1 MTPIDAKY
9 FQSRWSYIGSNRLS
23 LRRAGC
29 QTVLVEPA
37 APADVGGWGCNRL
50 RRPRGISSPP
60 GRRVVDLSV
69 DWKSVFV
76 PAIGIA
82 EIIVRGSINR

>member
-1 MTPIDAKY
+1 M
-9 FQSRWSYIGSNRLS
+9 
-23 LRRAGC
+23 
-29 QTVLVEPA
+29 LVEPA
-37 APADVGGWGCNRL
+37 APQDVGGWGCNRL
-50 RRPRGISSPP
+50 RRHRKIASPT
-60 GRRVVDLSV
+60 GRRVVDLYV